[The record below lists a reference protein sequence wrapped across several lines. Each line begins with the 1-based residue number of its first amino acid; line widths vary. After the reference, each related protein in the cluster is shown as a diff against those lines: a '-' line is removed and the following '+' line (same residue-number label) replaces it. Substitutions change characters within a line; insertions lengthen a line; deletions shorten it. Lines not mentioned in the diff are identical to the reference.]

1 MKFHGGHLV
10 DATAVERQ
18 KRRLARLASEGV
30 KATSVLVHHGCNA
43 AFQEL
48 RPYFADPKQS
58 ELLVQLLGELKS
70 RATPTN
76 VSQIPQ
82 LSPLRYPGGKT
93 WLVPEIRAW
102 IKGLPS
108 RRKFFVEPFAGGAIA
123 GLTVAAENLA
133 EGAILVER
141 DPAVAA
147 LWAVVVHGNEED
159 VEALFKRVLSFE
171 MTTAAVDRVL
181 NVYSS
186 TLVDRAFSTIVKNRV
201 HRGGILAPGASRMK
215 AGENGKGLMSR
226 WYPETLV
233 KRMRAIR
240 AIRSRLRFVEG
251 DAFAAI
257 RKWRHRKQA
266 VWFVDP
272 PYTAGEKKAGS
283 RLYAYNEVDHERLF
297 CEIAECRGPAMLT
310 YDDSKEVR
318 QLASKYAFQV
328 REIPMKTTHHEI
340 KNELLLL
347 KA

>member
-1 MKFHGGHLV
+1 M

-18 KRRLARLASEGV
+18 QRRLARLASDGV

-48 RPYFADPKQS
+48 RPYFADPRQG

-70 RATPTN
+70 RAAPTN

-102 IKGLPS
+102 VKGIPG
-108 RRKFFVEPFAGGAIA
+108 RRKLFVEPFAGGAIA
-123 GLTVAAENLA
+123 GLTVAAEGLA
-133 EGAILVER
+133 DEAVLIER
-141 DPAVAA
+141 DPSVAA
-147 LWAVVVHGNEED
+147 LWAVVIHGSEVDAE
-159 VEALFKRVLSFE
+159 VLFGRVLSFE
-171 MTTAAVDRVL
+171 MTTNAVDSVL
-181 NVYSS
+181 GGYGTS
-186 TLVDRAFSTIVKNRV
+186 LVDRAFATIVKNRV

-226 WYPETLV
+226 WYPQTLV

-240 AIRSRLRFVEG
+240 AMRSRLRFVEG

-257 RKWRHRKQA
+257 REWRHRKQA

-272 PYTAGEKKAGS
+272 PYTVGGKKAGS

-297 CEIAECRGPAMLT
+297 AEIAECRGPAMLT

-318 QLASKYAFQV
+318 RLASKHAFQI
-328 REIPMKTTHHEI
+328 REIPMKTTHHEV
-340 KNELLLL
+340 KNELLLV
-347 KA
+347 KT

>member
-1 MKFHGGHLV
+1 M

-18 KRRLARLASEGV
+18 QRRLARLASDGV

-48 RPYFADPKQS
+48 RPYFSDPRQG
-58 ELLVQLLGELKS
+58 ELLVKLLGELKS
-70 RATPTN
+70 RAAPTN

-102 IKGLPS
+102 VKSLPG
-108 RRKFFVEPFAGGAIA
+108 RRKLFIEPFAGGAIA
-123 GLTVAAENLA
+123 GLTVAAESLA
-133 EGAILVER
+133 DETVLVEC

-147 LWAVVVHGNEED
+147 LWTVVVHGSDED
-159 VEALFKRVLSFE
+159 AEVLFERVLSFE
-171 MTTAAVDRVL
+171 MTTATVDNVL
-181 NVYSS
+181 SLYGSS
-186 TLVDRAFSTIVKNRV
+186 LVDRAFATIVKNRV

-215 AGENGKGLMSR
+215 AGENGKGLLSR
-226 WYPETLV
+226 WYPQTLV

-257 RKWRHRKQA
+257 REWRHRRQA

-272 PYTAGEKKAGS
+272 PYTAGGKRAGS

-297 CEIAECRGPAMLT
+297 AEIAGCSGPAMLT
-310 YDDSKEVR
+310 YDDAKEVR
-318 QLASKYAFQV
+318 RLANKHAFQI
-328 REIPMKTTHHEI
+328 REIPMKTTHHEV
-340 KNELLLL
+340 KNELLLI

>member
-1 MKFHGGHLV
+1 M
-10 DATAVERQ
+10 DATAGERQ
-18 KRRLARLASEGV
+18 QRRLARLALEGV
-30 KATSVLVHHGCNA
+30 KATSVLVHHGCNT

-48 RPYFADPKQS
+48 RPYFADPRQG

-102 IKGLPS
+102 VKALPG

-123 GLTVAAENLA
+123 GLTVAAESLA
-133 EGAILVER
+133 EGAILIER
-141 DPAVAA
+141 DPSVAA
-147 LWAVVVHGNEED
+147 LWTVVIHGNEED
-159 VEALFKRVLSFE
+159 VEVLFDRVLSFE

-181 NVYSS
+181 NGYSV
-186 TLVDRAFSTIVKNRV
+186 TLVDRAFATIVKNRV

-226 WYPETLV
+226 WYPQTLV

-240 AIRSRLRFVEG
+240 AMRSRLRFFEG
-251 DAFAAI
+251 DAFEMI
-257 RKWRHRKQA
+257 REWRHRKQA

-272 PYTAGEKKAGS
+272 PYTAGGKKAGS

-297 CEIAECRGPAMLT
+297 AEIAGCRGPAMLT
-310 YDDSKEVR
+310 YDDAREVR
-318 QLASKYAFQV
+318 QLASKHAFQI

-340 KNELLLL
+340 KTELLLL

>member
-1 MKFHGGHLV
+1 M

-18 KRRLARLASEGV
+18 QRRLARLASDGV

-48 RPYFADPKQS
+48 RPYFADPRQG
-58 ELLVQLLGELKS
+58 ELLVQLLSELKS

-102 IKGLPS
+102 VKGIS
-108 RRKFFVEPFAGGAIA
+108 ARRKFFVEPFAGGAIA
-123 GLTVAAENLA
+123 SLTVAAENLA
-133 EGAILVER
+133 DAVVLVER
-141 DPAVAA
+141 DPSVAA
-147 LWAVVVHGNEED
+147 LWALVIHGNEED
-159 VEALFKRVLSFE
+159 VEVLFERVLSFE
-171 MTTAAVDRVL
+171 MTTAAVDQVL
-181 NVYSS
+181 NVYATS
-186 TLVDRAFSTIVKNRV
+186 LVDRAFATIVKNRV

-226 WYPETLV
+226 WYPQTLV

-240 AIRSRLRFVEG
+240 AMRSRLQFFEG
-251 DAFAAI
+251 DAFSAI
-257 RKWRHRKQA
+257 REWRHRKQA
-266 VWFVDP
+266 VWFIDP
-272 PYTAGEKKAGS
+272 PYTAGGKKAGS
-283 RLYAYNEVDHERLF
+283 RLYTYNEVDHERLF
-297 CEIAECRGPAMLT
+297 AEIAEVRGPAMLT
-310 YDDSKEVR
+310 YDDSREVR
-318 QLASKYAFQV
+318 RLASKHTFQI

>member
-1 MKFHGGHLV
+1 M

-18 KRRLARLASEGV
+18 QRRLARLASDGV

-48 RPYFADPKQS
+48 RPYFADPRQG
-58 ELLVQLLGELKS
+58 ELLVQLLSELRS
-70 RATPTN
+70 RSSPTN

-102 IKGLPS
+102 VKSLPG
-108 RRKFFVEPFAGGAIA
+108 RYKFFVEPFAGGAIA
-123 GLTVAAENLA
+123 SLTMAAESLA
-133 EGAILVER
+133 DEAVLVEC
-141 DPAVAA
+141 DPSVAA
-147 LWAVVVHGNEED
+147 LWAVVIHGSDED
-159 VEALFKRVLSFE
+159 AELLFERVLSFE
-171 MTTAAVDRVL
+171 MTSAGVDRVL
-181 NVYSS
+181 NVYATS
-186 TLVDRAFSTIVKNRV
+186 LGDRAFATIVKNRV

-226 WYPETLV
+226 WYPQTLV

-240 AIRSRLRFVEG
+240 AMRSRLRFVEG

-257 RKWRHRKQA
+257 REWRHRKQA

-272 PYTAGEKKAGS
+272 PYTAGGKKAGS

-297 CEIAECRGPAMLT
+297 AEIADCNGPAMMT
-310 YDDSKEVR
+310 YDDAKEVR
-318 QLASKYAFQV
+318 RLASKHAFQV